1 MLDEQYFRNVLK
13 KWREKTHCSKKFLSE
28 EVLGASENT
37 YRYLEDGKTGLQIRH
52 LVKLIN
58 YYGVGLA
65 EFFDLAPQ
73 GLVLQ
78 DPNTMEA
85 QYRQQREFDRK
96 RHLEELDSRERK
108 IGELEQELVSAKRE
122 LDKAKGE
129 IERLSELCN
138 NLSKAVVAMSGKK
151 Q

>member
-1 MLDEQYFRNVLK
+1 MLDEQYFRNILK

-58 YYGVGLA
+58 FYGVGLA
-65 EFFDLAPQ
+65 EFFELAPQ
-73 GLVLQ
+73 GLLQ
-78 DPNTMEA
+78 EPNTIEA
-85 QYRQQREFDRK
+85 QYRQQREFEHK
-96 RHLEELDSRERK
+96 RHMEELESKEKEIR
-108 IGELEQELVSAKRE
+108 ELEHGLAAAKEELK
-122 LDKAKGE
+122 KAGDE
-129 IERLSELCN
+129 IARLSELCN
-138 NLSKAVVAMSGKK
+138 NLSKAVVAMSEKK